1 MQDEYDDEE
10 DEDEEEDAENDSEE
24 QSDNS
29 EDEAKENEELQH
41 KLDRIK
47 QNLKENSNSLQQLNY
62 NDSTSY
68 QNRDRTM
75 QNLND
80 VLQRQRDRLENLYQQ
95 QPIVYDPAE
104 GFQDSRNSPQS
115 KQMNT

>member
-1 MQDEYDDEE
+1 MQP
-10 DEDEEEDAENDSEE
+10 ND
-24 QSDNS
+24 
-29 EDEAKENEELQH
+29 
-41 KLDRIK
+41 
-47 QNLKENSNSLQQLNY
+47 
-62 NDSTSY
+62 SY